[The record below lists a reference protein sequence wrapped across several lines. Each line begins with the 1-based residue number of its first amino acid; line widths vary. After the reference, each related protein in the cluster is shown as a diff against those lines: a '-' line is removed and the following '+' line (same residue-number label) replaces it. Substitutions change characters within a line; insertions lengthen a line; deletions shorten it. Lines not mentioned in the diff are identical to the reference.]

1 MTPNMYDSIANM
13 ITQRTFPTLPLPSIP
28 PIPIPAMAAAKL
40 LQAAVKYVDLELAA
54 KQANIAKTQA
64 ESEALLHKQTG
75 GFTKEECSFF

>member
-13 ITQRTFPTLPLPSIP
+13 ITQRTFPTLPSIP
-28 PIPIPAMAAAKL
+28 AIPIPAMAAAKL

-75 GFTKEECSFF
+75 GFTEEECSFF

>member
-1 MTPNMYDSIANM
+1 MSPNMYDSIAEM
-13 ITQRTFPTLPLPSIP
+13 FAQRTFPAVPLPSIP
-28 PIPIPAMAAAKL
+28 AIPIPAMAAAKL